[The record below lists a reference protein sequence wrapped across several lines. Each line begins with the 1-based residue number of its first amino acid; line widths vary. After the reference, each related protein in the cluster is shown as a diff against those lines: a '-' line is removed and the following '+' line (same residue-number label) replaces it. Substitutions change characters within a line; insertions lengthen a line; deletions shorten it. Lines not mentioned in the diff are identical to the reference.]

1 MNSKDINIRFA
12 NRADLPEI
20 VEIYNQAIRSNT
32 ATGDLEEFLV
42 KEKEEWFSSFSEL
55 LYPIYV
61 AECDS
66 KVVAYCS
73 VSPYRPGRGAM
84 KSIAEISYY
93 VHKNY
98 FRKGIGRK
106 LLKYALQNAQRIEKK
121 VFIAILLDKCKVN

>member
-1 MNSKDINIRFA
+1 
-12 NRADLPEI
+12 
-20 VEIYNQAIRSNT
+20 
-32 ATGDLEEFLV
+32 
-42 KEKEEWFSSFSEL
+42 
-55 LYPIYV
+55 
-61 AECDS
+61 
-66 KVVAYCS
+66 
-73 VSPYRPGRGAM
+73 M